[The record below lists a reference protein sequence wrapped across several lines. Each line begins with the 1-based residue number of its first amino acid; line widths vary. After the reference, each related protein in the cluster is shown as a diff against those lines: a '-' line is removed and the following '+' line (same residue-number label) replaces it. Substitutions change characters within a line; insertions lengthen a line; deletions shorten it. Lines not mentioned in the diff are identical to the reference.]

1 MPVGRELP
9 PANGGSGEEWS
20 QGYWFHIESTC
31 ADQESREA
39 PSAVHCKFVINH
51 RGFSLHHD
59 AFAKA
64 VVSPWL
70 EDLNPLPSP
79 LAQSR
84 FFIEERELKHRIH
97 AALFN

>member
-1 MPVGRELP
+1 MAGLGR
-9 PANGGSGEEWS
+9 NGLRDAGFILNLLVRTRKVAKLH
-20 QGYWFHIESTC
+20 QRFI
-31 ADQESREA
+31 
-39 PSAVHCKFVINH
+39 VIYP

-84 FFIEERELKHRIH
+84 FFIEERELKHRIQ